1 MTWSDNPQPIT
12 ILLVEPHE
20 SIRSMIASTAKKLA
34 ANVTVVQSSNGV
46 DAREKL
52 TYNDVQLIISEWQ
65 LPKLDGISLLQ
76 YVRST
81 PRTAQIP
88 FVMTSATIDQGNVMQ
103 AIQSGVSEYIVKPF
117 SSQILLS
124 RLQRAL
130 SKPVRPMKANAAEQ
144 TAQSEHVTQVLVV
157 DDVADNI
164 KVISDI
170 LRKDYKVKAALNGKK
185 ALQICAM
192 EPQPDLVLL
201 DIMMPDMDGIEVCK
215 RLKADPNTQHITVI
229 FLSALEQTEHIV
241 KGLELGAVDY
251 ITKPANPSIVRS
263 RVKAHC
269 RAIDSNRLMRTQID
283 TMMENAKLRDQ
294 FDTVNQQEVINP
306 IKEIQTASHQL
317 SDNLNNPSKAQQY
330 LDFIQ
335 QNCQQLQLH
344 LDNMQTLQKIERDEY
359 TLEPSPHALR
369 ELLDKVLM
377 GLSHIISE
385 HQINITNTVP
395 NNLHVKG
402 EQQLLFALFTHLI
415 QNALEATSRDKT
427 VSISIQSENNAQ
439 FHTIAI
445 HNPDPIAKQIRNQFF
460 DKFVSY
466 GKEARSGLGTYTAK
480 VLAEQQKGYIE
491 YRSDEQTGT
500 SVFVN
505 LPTA

>member
-1 MTWSDNPQPIT
+1 MTNSDSSQIIT
-12 ILLVEPHE
+12 VLIVEPHE
-20 SIRSMIASTAKKLA
+20 TIRSMIASTAKKLG
-34 ANVTVVQSSNGV
+34 NVTVIQSSNGV

-52 TYNDVQLIISEWQ
+52 TYHDVQLIISEWQ

-76 YVRST
+76 WVRSN
-81 PRTAQIP
+81 PRTALIP
-88 FVMTSATIDQGNVMQ
+88 FVMTSATIDQSNVMQ

-130 SKPVRPMKANAAEQ
+130 SKPVRAIKQTPSEQ
-144 TAQSEHVTQVLVV
+144 TQQEHITQVLVV

-215 RLKADPNTQHITVI
+215 RLKSDPQTQHITVI

-269 RAIDSNRLMRTQID
+269 RSIESNRLMRNQID
-283 TMMENAKLRDQ
+283 TMMENAKLQDQ
-294 FDTVNQQEVINP
+294 FESMSQHQIIAP
-306 IKEIQTASHQL
+306 IRDIKSASDKL
-317 SDNLNNPSKAQQY
+317 SVHLNEPEKAQQY
-330 LDFIQ
+330 LDHIQ
-335 QNCQQLQLH
+335 QHCQQLQLH
-344 LDNMQTLQKIERDEY
+344 VDNMQALQKIERDEY
-359 TLEPSPHALR
+359 TLSITSVPLY
-369 ELLDKVLM
+369 ELAEKVLL
-377 GLSHIISE
+377 GLSHIISKE
-385 HQINITNTVP
+385 QILITN
-395 NNLHVKG
+395 NLSPELKVKG
-402 EQQLLFALFTHLI
+402 DAQLLFTVLTQLI
-415 QNALEATSRDKT
+415 QNALEASTKQKA
-427 VSISIQSENNAQ
+427 VSISARSEAQLHTLSIQNSDL
-439 FHTIAI
+439 I
-445 HNPDPIAKQIRNQFF
+445 PPPIRSQFF
-460 DKFVSY
+460 EKFVTH
-466 GKEARSGLGTYTAK
+466 GKGDRSGLGTYTAK
-480 VLAEQQKGYIE
+480 KFIEKQNGFIE
-491 YRSDEQTGT
+491 YRSDDEMGT
-500 SVFVN
+500 EVFISM
-505 LPTA
+505 PQG

>member
-1 MTWSDNPQPIT
+1 MTWSDNPQPLTVLI
-12 ILLVEPHE
+12 VEPHE
-20 SIRSMIASTAKKLA
+20 TIRSMIASTAKKLA
-34 ANVTVVQSSNGV
+34 PSVTVVQSSNGV

-52 TYNDVQLIISEWQ
+52 NYNDIQLIISEWK

-76 YVRST
+76 YVRSN

-103 AIQSGVSEYIVKPF
+103 AIQCGVSEYIVKPF

-130 SKPVRPMKANAAEQ
+130 SKPVRPMKAEATEQ
-144 TAQSEHVTQVLVV
+144 TEQKEHITQVLVV

-269 RAIDSNRLMRTQID
+269 RAIDSNRLMRAQID

-294 FDTVNQQEVINP
+294 FDTVNQQEVVNP
-306 IKEIQTASHQL
+306 IKEIQTASNAL
-317 SDNLNNPSKAQQY
+317 STHLNDPQKAQQY

-344 LDNMQTLQKIERDEY
+344 LDNMQALQKIERNEY
-359 TLEPSPHALR
+359 SYNPSSLSVHSI
-369 ELLDKVLM
+369 LDKVIL
-377 GLSHIISE
+377 GLSHIISKQ
-385 HQINITNTVP
+385 QIKIANTVP
-395 NNLHVKG
+395 DGLQVKA
-402 EQQLLFALFTHLI
+402 EQSLLFAVFTHLL
-415 QNALEATSRDKT
+415 QNALEASSKDKAVT
-427 VSISIQSENNAQ
+427 VSAQSDNQ
-439 FHTIAI
+439 FHTIEI
-445 HNPDPIAKQIRNQFF
+445 HNSDVIAQPIRQNFL
-460 DKFVSY
+460 DKFVSH
-466 GKEARSGLGTYTAK
+466 GKGTRSGLGTYTAK
-480 VLAEQQKGYIE
+480 LLTEQQKGYIE
-491 YRSDEQTGT
+491 YRSDEQSGT
-500 SVFVN
+500 SVFVSI
-505 LPTA
+505 PMA

>member
-1 MTWSDNPQPIT
+1 MTSSDSSQSIT
-12 ILLVEPHE
+12 VLIVEPHE
-20 SIRSMIASTAKKLA
+20 TIRSMIASTAKKLGD
-34 ANVTVVQSSNGV
+34 VTVVQSSNGV

-52 TYNDVQLIISEWQ
+52 TYHDIHLIISEWQ

-76 YVRST
+76 WVRSN
-81 PRTAQIP
+81 PRTAHIP
-88 FVMTSATIDQGNVMQ
+88 FVMTSATIDQSNVMQ

-130 SKPVRPMKANAAEQ
+130 SKPVRAIKQNATEQ
-144 TAQSEHVTQVLVV
+144 AQQEHITQVLVV

-215 RLKADPNTQHITVI
+215 RLKSDPQTQHITVI

-269 RAIDSNRLMRTQID
+269 RAIESNRLMRNQID
-283 TMMENAKLRDQ
+283 TMMENAKLQDQ
-294 FDTVNQQEVINP
+294 FDNMNQHQIIAP
-306 IKEIQTASHQL
+306 IRDIQSASSKL
-317 SDNLNNPSKAQQY
+317 SDHLNEPEKAQQY
-330 LDFIQ
+330 LDHIQ
-335 QNCQQLQLH
+335 QHCQQLQLH
-344 LDNMQTLQKIERDEY
+344 VDNMQALQKIERDEY
-359 TLEPSPHALR
+359 SLSISTIPLYEVV
-369 ELLDKVLM
+369 EKVLL
-377 GLSHIISE
+377 GLSHIISKE
-385 HQINITNTVP
+385 QIQIA
-395 NNLHVKG
+395 NNLAPGLKIKG
-402 EQQLLFALFTHLI
+402 DQQLLFTVLTQLI
-415 QNALEATSRDKT
+415 QNALEASNTQKL
-427 VSISIQSENNAQ
+427 VSISARSDNQV
-439 FHTIAI
+439 HTLSIL
-445 HNPDPIAKQIRNQFF
+445 NSDPIPASIRSQFF
-460 DKFVSY
+460 EKFVSH
-466 GKEARSGLGTYTAK
+466 GKGERSGLGTYTAK
-480 VLAEQQKGYIE
+480 KLTEKQNGFIE
-491 YRSDEQTGT
+491 YRSDEESGT
-500 SVFVN
+500 EVFVSM
-505 LPTA
+505 PIG

>member
-1 MTWSDNPQPIT
+1 MAWSDNHQSIT
-12 ILLVEPHE
+12 VLIVEPHE
-20 SIRSMIASTAKKLA
+20 TIRSMIASTAKKLA
-34 ANVTVVQSSNGV
+34 PEVTVVQSSNGV

-52 TYNDVQLIISEWQ
+52 NYNDIQLIISEWK
-65 LPKLDGISLLQ
+65 LPKLDGIALLQ
-76 YVRST
+76 YVRSN

-130 SKPVRPMKANAAEQ
+130 SKPVRPMKAASAEQ
-144 TAQSEHVTQVLVV
+144 SEQKEHVTQVLVV

-269 RAIDSNRLMRTQID
+269 RAIDSNRLMRAQID

-294 FDTVNQQEVINP
+294 FDNVNQQEVVAP
-306 IKEIQTASHQL
+306 IKEIQTASNSL
-317 SDNLNNPSKAQQY
+317 SNHLNDPQKAQQY

-344 LDNMQTLQKIERDEY
+344 LDNMQALQKIERNEY
-359 TLEPSPHALR
+359 EFKPTTHVIHNV
-369 ELLDKVLM
+369 LDKVLL
-377 GLSHIISE
+377 GLSHIISNL
-385 HQINITNTVP
+385 QINIANSVP
-395 NNLHVKG
+395 ENLKISG

-415 QNALEATSRDKT
+415 QNALEASKTNKT
-427 VSISIQSENNAQ
+427 VKISAQTESQ
-439 FHTIAI
+439 FHII
-445 HNPDPIAKQIRNQFF
+445 EVHNSDPIPLPIRHQFL
-460 DKFVSY
+460 DKFVSH
-466 GKEARSGLGTYTAK
+466 GKGERSGLGTYTAK
-480 VLAEQQKGYIE
+480 ILTEQQKGYIE
-491 YRSDEQTGT
+491 YRSDEQSGT
-500 SVFVN
+500 SVYVS
-505 LPTA
+505 LPIA